1 MILRFYPTK
10 DATIYE
16 RYPQKNTGLDAILD
30 ISKALEG
37 STPYNSRVLVDFDLN
52 TIFSKLAG
60 WGLDSLPR
68 RSTLKMYVSDEQEV
82 PLQYNIDCYAIA
94 QSWNMGIGRYGN
106 IPETTEG
113 VSWYYRN
120 SITDVVSLWP
130 TASFDPNTT
139 GSYQT
144 NPGGGVWSTLVEST
158 QSFNYK
164 VGDLNLDVSPIVDGA
179 LEGNFSFYGFLLK
192 KEDAAEASTSTFKSI
207 KFFSKDTHTVYA
219 PVLEVGIEDAVYET
233 SLPVVN
239 TDERFV
245 LNITN
250 LKESYKESSVER
262 IRVSTSPTYPTP
274 VFVTSSG
281 QLDQYV
287 LPEGSQYAVYSA
299 HTDDVIV
306 DFSTYTILSSD
317 NVGNYFTMPFESFQ
331 PERYYRF
338 LVKVPNANGIGD
350 QIYDSNWIF
359 KVSRNQ

>member
-1 MILRFYPTK
+1 MVLRFYPTK

-30 ISKALEG
+30 ISKVLEG

-52 TIFSKLAG
+52 TILNKLSG
-60 WGLDSLPR
+60 WGLDNLPR
-68 RSTLKMYVSDEQEV
+68 RSNLKMYVSDEQEV
-82 PLQYNIDCYAIA
+82 PLQYNIECYALA

-113 VSWYYRN
+113 VSWYYKN
-120 SITDVVSLWP
+120 SLTDVMSLWP
-130 TASFDPNTT
+130 TSSYAPDTT

-144 NPGGGVWSTLVEST
+144 NPGGGVWSTLVSAQ
-158 QSFNYK
+158 QSFDYK
-164 VGDLNLDVSPIVDGA
+164 VGDLNLDVTGIVDGA
-179 LEGNFSFYGFLLK
+179 LQGDFDFYGFLLK

-219 PVLEVGIEDAVYET
+219 PILEIGIDDAEYST
-233 SLPVVN
+233 SLPEVN

-245 LNITN
+245 ISFTN

-262 IRVSTSPTYPTP
+262 VRVSAYPTYATPT
-274 VFVTSSG
+274 FVTSSG
-281 QLDQYV
+281 QLDKYV

-306 DFSTYTILSSD
+306 NFSTFTQLSGD
-317 NVGNYFTMPFESFQ
+317 DTGNYFTMPFESFQ

-338 LVKVPNANGIGD
+338 LVRIPNTNNIGY
-350 QIYDSNWIF
+350 QMYDNNWIF